1 MNLSPE
7 VIQHRQQ
14 KLAEA
19 IHHAGLEALALN
31 PGPSLHY
38 LTGIEFHLSERPVVC
53 LFRPAGAPLLVLP
66 ELESAKTRN
75 LPYELQA
82 FTYPEN
88 PAQWPAAYEQALQA
102 AGLRAS
108 GGKVGVED
116 RVLRLLEWR
125 LLRRAA
131 PEVDW
136 VTAEDVV
143 ASLRMQK
150 DAAEQAAMQKA
161 VEIAQQALEATL
173 PRIKIGMKDTEV
185 AAELMLELL
194 RNGSGKPPFEPIVA
208 AGPEDSANPH
218 YFPRGRALQ
227 NGDLLVIDWGA
238 GYGGYLSDLT
248 RTFAVGKLSD
258 EQIKIHETVQAAN
271 AAAHAIAAPG
281 VACAAVDKAARDVI
295 DAAGYGQYFTH
306 RLGHGLGMEGHEEP
320 YLRGDNPQILQAG
333 MTFTIEPGIY
343 IPGLG
348 GVRIEDDVVVTES
361 GLSSFSD
368 MPRTIRTVG

>member
-7 VIQHRQQ
+7 VLQKRQQ
-14 KLAEA
+14 KLAAA
-19 IHHAGLEALALN
+19 IRAAGLDALALN

-53 LFRPAGAPLLVLP
+53 LFRPEGAPVLVLP
-66 ELESAKTRN
+66 ELESAKSRD

-82 FTYPEN
+82 ITYPEN
-88 PAQWPAAYEQALQA
+88 PAQWPTAYEQALQS

-125 LLRRAA
+125 LLKQAA

-150 DAAEQAAMQKA
+150 DEAEQAAMQKA
-161 VEIAQQALEATL
+161 VDIAQSALTATL
-173 PRIKIGMKDTEV
+173 PQIKIGMQDTEV
-185 AAELMLELL
+185 AAILMMQLL
-194 RNGSGKPPFEPIVA
+194 QHGSGKPPFEPIVA
-208 AGPEDSANPH
+208 AGPQDSANPH

-227 NGDLLVIDWGA
+227 SGDLLVIDWGA

-248 RTFAVGKLSD
+248 RTFGVGELTA

-281 VACAAVDKAARDVI
+281 VACGTVDKAARDVI
-295 DAAGYGQYFTH
+295 EAAGYGQYFTH

-320 YLRGDNPQILQAG
+320 YMRGDNPQILQTG

-361 GLSSFSD
+361 GLRSFSD
-368 MPRTIRTVG
+368 MPRGIQIVG